1 MTNLITEV
9 LKRIDDHYRARNFQA
24 TVVTYAAGP
33 PKSATVRRNG
43 QATADGQSYVV
54 LAHVPALVAGDVVY
68 LSDSTGNGTPVVV
81 GKVSA

>member
-1 MTNLITEV
+1 MNLMTLV
-9 LKRIDDHYRARNFQA
+9 LRRINDHYRASNFQA
-24 TVVTYAAGP
+24 TVVSYAAGP

-43 QATADGQSYVV
+43 QAAADGQSYIV
-54 LAHVPALVAGDVVY
+54 LSHVSALSPGDVVY